1 MRPLPRLHAYTD
13 ARVLGFEDFA
23 VRAAAIA
30 AAGPAVAIHARDRS
44 ATAAE
49 LTRVTQRLI
58 ALARPPQASV
68 FVNARPDIASALQA
82 QGVQLGH
89 HDLPA
94 REVRRALGG
103 GWQGWI
109 GVSVHSVAE
118 ANEAW
123 AADPD
128 FLVAGT
134 VYETLSHPGRPAV
147 GPELVARL
155 ARGSLPVI
163 AIGGITAERAREVRQ
178 AGAYG
183 VAAISALW
191 DSDDPAAAA
200 MRFLQVWG
208 DAS

>member
-30 AAGPAVAIHARDRS
+30 AAGPGVAIHARDRS

-82 QGVQLGH
+82 QGVQLGRQ
-89 HDLPA
+89 DLPA
-94 REVRRALGG
+94 GEVRRAFGG
-103 GWQGWI
+103 GWKGWI

-123 AADPD
+123 ARDAD
-128 FLVAGT
+128 FLVAGN
-134 VYETLSHPGRPAV
+134 VYETPSHPGWPAA
-147 GPELVARL
+147 GPDLVTRL

-163 AIGGITAERAREVRQ
+163 AIGGITPERARDMRQ

-191 DSDDPAAAA
+191 ESDDPAAEAT
-200 MRFLQVWG
+200 RFLQVWG
-208 DAS
+208 ETL

>member
-30 AAGPAVAIHARDRS
+30 AAGPGVAIHARNRS

-49 LTRVTQRLI
+49 LTQVTQRLI

-68 FVNARPDIASALQA
+68 FVNARPDIASALRA
-82 QGVQLGH
+82 QGVQLSR

-94 REVRRALGG
+94 GEVRRSLGG

-109 GVSVHSVAE
+109 GVSVHSVAD

-123 AADPD
+123 AADAD
-128 FLVAGT
+128 FLVAGN
-134 VYETLSHPGRPAV
+134 VYQTPSHPGRPAA
-147 GPELVARL
+147 GPDLVARL
-155 ARGSLPVI
+155 AKGSLPVI
-163 AIGGITAERAREVRQ
+163 AIGGITADRAREVKE

-191 DSDDPAAAA
+191 ESDDPAAEAT
-200 MRFLQVWG
+200 RFLQVWG
-208 DAS
+208 ETL

>member
-30 AAGPAVAIHARDRS
+30 AAGPGVALHARDRS
-44 ATAAE
+44 ATAAR

-68 FVNARPDIASALQA
+68 FVNARPDIASALGV
-82 QGVQLGH
+82 QGVQLGR

-94 REVRRALGG
+94 GEVRRVFGAS
-103 GWQGWI
+103 WKGWI

-123 AADPD
+123 AADAD
-128 FLVAGT
+128 FLVAGN
-134 VYETLSHPGRPAV
+134 VYVTPSHAGRPAT
-147 GPELVARL
+147 GPDLVARL
-155 ARGSLPVI
+155 ARGRLPVI
-163 AIGGITAERAREVRQ
+163 AIGGITAERAREVQQ

-191 DSDDPAAAA
+191 ESDDPAAEAS
-200 MRFLQVWG
+200 RLLQVWG
-208 DAS
+208 ETS

>member
-30 AAGPAVAIHARDRS
+30 AAGPGVAIHARNRS

-68 FVNARPDIASALQA
+68 FVNARPDIATALGA
-82 QGVQLGH
+82 QGVQLSR

-94 REVRRALGG
+94 VEVRRAFGG
-103 GWQGWI
+103 GWKGWI

-123 AADPD
+123 AADAD
-128 FLVAGT
+128 FLVAGN
-134 VYETLSHPGRPAV
+134 VYETTSHAGRPPA

-155 ARGSLPVI
+155 AKGGLPVI
-163 AIGGITAERAREVRQ
+163 AIGGITADRAREVQQ

-191 DSDDPAAAA
+191 ESNDPAAEAT
-200 MRFLQVWG
+200 RFLQVWG
-208 DAS
+208 EAS